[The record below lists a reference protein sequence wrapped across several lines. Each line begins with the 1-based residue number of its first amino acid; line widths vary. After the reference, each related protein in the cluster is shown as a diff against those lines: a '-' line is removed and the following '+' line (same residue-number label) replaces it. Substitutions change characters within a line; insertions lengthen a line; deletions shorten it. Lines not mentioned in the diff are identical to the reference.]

1 LWLQVVVE
9 GAEIL
14 LLVVDFGAQAV
25 VALAD
30 I

>member
-14 LLVVDFGAQAV
+14 LMAVDFGAQEV
-25 VALAD
+25 VVLAD